1 MSYYKYGLSA
11 DPSFQLGMA
20 LGNAYGNL
28 WASNAK
34 KRNEAQMDD
43 VVKQYMDDQ
52 RMQQLANP
60 IEEKPLEAINGNYVS
75 DNQNGINNNISGISK
90 FNRSYGLATPQNIID
105 EAKRRGIHQEVIDER
120 MKGVKEQ
127 IASKA
132 KSQYMP
138 QINQLIYGS
147 MDSNG
152 NYVAPTQADYL
163 KASGLID
170 DYRKYDTVGADK
182 VAETLN
188 NRQLGQLQHLANR
201 QQKLDDYRFA
211 VANGMGGKGDNSQ
224 QVNIAL
230 SRMKVLDGMRENNNG
245 ILPAEFEN
253 EYRQWQ
259 GVLGIQRQPTAE
271 EALIAELSKDGAN
284 QDEIFANFK
293 ATFGDGELY
302 QSMYKKYYKPK
313 QAKQVEQKQNIK
325 AQPNEDEVST
335 NDFNFR
341 EALDY
346 ARNKGL
352 ERNQYFNIVSANTPE
367 QQQLVRSIEEQYE
380 LPYGSLTTIRR

>member
-1 MSYYKYGLSA
+1 MYRL
-11 DPSFQLGMA
+11 
-20 LGNAYGNL
+20 
-28 WASNAK
+28 
-34 KRNEAQMDD
+34 
-43 VVKQYMDDQ
+43 DDQ
-52 RMQQLANP
+52 YLRPKKAAALRRWH
-60 IEEKPLEAINGNYVS
+60 EEKLEVRENLQVWQGNNATILPLRKDSRV
-75 DNQNGINNNISGISK
+75 Q
-90 FNRSYGLATPQNIID
+90 FGL
-105 EAKRRGIHQEVIDER
+105 G
-120 MKGVKEQ
+120 GVVD
-127 IASKA
+127 A
-132 KSQYMP
+132 
-138 QINQLIYGS
+138 
-147 MDSNG
+147 NG

-182 VAETLN
+182 VAETLS

-259 GVLGIQRQPTAE
+259 SVLGIQRQPTAE
-271 EALIAELSKDGAN
+271 EALVAELSKDGAN

-293 ATFGDGELY
+293 ATFGDGDLY
-302 QSMYKKYYKPK
+302 QSLYKKYYKPK

-367 QQQLVRSIEEQYE
+367 QRQLIRSIEEQYE